1 MCANN
6 WSCPEV
12 SLSRLPDTTELPV
25 VHSAHRKTE
34 SRGHQCSSASPLNG
48 GGTNSDETNRRE
60 HPAQVATEI
69 RTETVYITENGTGV
83 RRVVTVDSSGRRYYV
98 QNGRTIYVDHYEY

>member
-1 MCANN
+1 MVYIILLLYLLAAAGLLAAKRYGAVKYLGLMSGMFIFTGC
-6 WSCPEV
+6 
-12 SLSRLPDTTELPV
+12 LSFTTTERP
-25 VHSAHRKTE
+25 
-34 SRGHQCSSASPLNG
+34 
-48 GGTNSDETNRRE
+48 E